1 MSSQTLKQLK
11 EFAKQNKIKGYSKM
25 KKEELQ
31 KAISELRKT
40 NEASEVGKCCA
51 LIFEND
57 SLVKCGMKTDNKYC
71 SFHSQRY
78 KFEIE
83 DCMICLDSI
92 SCQTEMP
99 LACGHWF
106 HKNCLKPTNIHS
118 CPYCRSCMDKGDI
131 QYIFGKKHNEK
142 EKYSEN
148 DANEYYNFVESRN
161 VVESGQNIENN
172 QENQNCQ
179 CDLCRT
185 RNGTIELTEYETDIL
200 SILLLDLIEYKIHSY
215 NDSRNVRERDI
226 NDMILNIFQSNE
238 NQIALF
244 RLSRINNIRSKLN
257 RSKTLHRPIFNFINV
272 EYYSDMRF
280 IFTIIDSLKNVYLY
294 H

>member
-11 EFAKQNKIKGYSKM
+11 EFAKENKIKGYSKM

-31 KAISELRKT
+31 KAISELRKK
-40 NEASEVGKCCA
+40 NETSNMGKCGA

-71 SFHSQRY
+71 SFHSERY
-78 KFEIE
+78 KFESD

-92 SCQTEMP
+92 SCETEMP

-106 HKNCLKPTNIHS
+106 HKGCLKPTNTHS
-118 CPYCRSCMDKGDI
+118 CPYCRSCMDKSDI
-131 QYIFGKKHNEK
+131 LYIFGKNHVEK
-142 EKYSEN
+142 EKYSAN
-148 DANEYYNFVESRN
+148 DANEYYNFVES
-161 VVESGQNIENN
+161 GQNSENN
-172 QENQNCQ
+172 YQEIQECQ

-185 RNGTIELTEYETDIL
+185 RNGRIELSSYETDIL
-200 SILLLDLIEYKIHSY
+200 CDILLDLIEYKIHTY
-215 NDSRNVRERDI
+215 NDNRIVRNRDV
-226 NDMILNIFQSNE
+226 NNMIINIFESYE

-244 RLSRINNIRSKLN
+244 RLSRINNIRSIIN
-257 RSKTLHRPIFNFINV
+257 RAKSLYRPIFNFINV
-272 EYYSDMRF
+272 EYYSDMRV
-280 IFTIIDSLKNVYLY
+280 IFAVIDSLKNVYLY